1 MGLCIGIR
9 QEQLRDAVEYIDLD
23 KYKFKFLY
31 DTDEHDDYHEDL
43 GIKSLNDIIVFSGC
57 ASYFRSMR
65 HKTTGEET
73 HETWDRMV
81 RKIFEDERHLAI
93 VNDFYDNPYMV
104 LVFPETYVDESAQRG
119 NLNITYNADV
129 REKLMEIFLH
139 YLDFQEG
146 MPCITLDAYKTGVV
160 KDMDEGNI
168 QFKLR
173 QERIKENN
181 RNKYKE
187 QLVRHFEEA
196 FKFRL
201 ITYYT
206 KLREFSLDD
215 IMRKLGD
222 LGYLDERFNS
232 GDLYIYEEEARR
244 LLARRLC
251 AISYKNDI
259 EILMEQKL
267 IDPSRITY
275 NLNVR

>member
-31 DTDEHDDYHEDL
+31 DTDEHDGYHEDL

-129 REKLMEIFLH
+129 REKLMKIFLH

-160 KDMDEGNI
+160 KDMDEGNV

-232 GDLYIYEEEARR
+232 DELYIYEEEARR